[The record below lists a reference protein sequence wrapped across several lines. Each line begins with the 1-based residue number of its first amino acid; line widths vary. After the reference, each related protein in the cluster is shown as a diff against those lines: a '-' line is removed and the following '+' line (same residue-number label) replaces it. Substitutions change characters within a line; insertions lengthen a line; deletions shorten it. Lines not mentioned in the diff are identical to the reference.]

1 MNKKMSTVATIGFYV
16 CMSRQVTKAMK
27 QKTLS
32 VNLRIQKFIFEFCSR
47 LKYHFPN
54 ININYPIYDGY
65 SFDGLNHGNNL
76 LINISNKDDTSNNPF
91 MNEILDNLRI
101 DIKKK
106 TIQLVFNFSAFL
118 KFILASSYNLL
129 YPYF

>member
-1 MNKKMSTVATIGFYV
+1 
-16 CMSRQVTKAMK
+16 MK

-32 VNLRIQKFIFEFCSR
+32 VNLRIQKYIFEFSSR
-47 LKYHFPN
+47 LKYHFLN

-76 LINISNKDDTSNNPF
+76 LINISNMDDTSNNSF
-91 MNEILDNLRI
+91 MNEILDNLII

-106 TIQLVFNFSAFL
+106 TI
-118 KFILASSYNLL
+118 
-129 YPYF
+129 

>member
-1 MNKKMSTVATIGFYV
+1 
-16 CMSRQVTKAMK
+16 MK

-32 VNLRIQKFIFEFCSR
+32 VNLRIQKFISR

-76 LINISNKDDTSNNPF
+76 LINISNMDDTSYNSF
-91 MNEILDNLRI
+91 MNEILDNLLI

-106 TIQLVFNFSAFL
+106 TI
-118 KFILASSYNLL
+118 
-129 YPYF
+129 